1 MRNLLF
7 VVSGP
12 SGVGK
17 GTLVKRLLADMPSL
31 TLSVSCTTRAPRP
44 GEENGREYFFV
55 SEREF
60 SSRIRENDFLEYDEH
75 FGQWYGTPRSFV
87 ERKLKQGSVVLEI
100 DVVGGLNAKRLL
112 PGRTVLIMIVPPS
125 LEALKARLY
134 GRDAGKGED
143 MEARLVRAKYELEQ
157 LPLYDYEVVNDD
169 LETALQ
175 RLEEIVKSEID
186 KEGDKR

>member
-134 GRDAGKGED
+134 GRDAGEGED